1 MPKNIKSISNE
12 IYKSNKNI
20 HHINPYNKSI
30 KDINYNSNKSY
41 KPNGTLYENDI
52 SKENDKYYEL
62 KSPNFYNF
70 SKFRNIDFGKNKINS
85 SIHSN
90 IVDSIFQYYYSE
102 EILNQFINS
111 NNYLLYLNLITEI
124 ITLI

>member
-1 MPKNIKSISNE
+1 MIIFHDFIIYHRNEFDLLIKNNNYNSLKKYNLKKITMPKNIKSISNE

-41 KPNGTLYENDI
+41 KPNRTLYEKDI

-62 KSPNFYNF
+62 KSPNFYF
-70 SKFRNIDFGKNKINS
+70 EGKGKAPLAPL
-85 SIHSN
+85 
-90 IVDSIFQYYYSE
+90 F
-102 EILNQFINS
+102 
-111 NNYLLYLNLITEI
+111 
-124 ITLI
+124 